1 MVSTLK
7 VILIVVAAVVLVGV
21 VGFAFLF
28 SAIMST
34 PPPVDLYARPTPASS
49 IEPESLLPSSVVGQ
63 ALLETV
69 PEEDREL
76 TAATGNYEGSITI
89 IILKWN
95 SVGQAFNFMDNT
107 FGTGAS
113 ISTTSGE
120 STTRIK
126 NNDADWASRTISG
139 ESTLVWRKGIWVFRV
154 SAPTEAVRDAVLQEL
169 RF

>member
-1 MVSTLK
+1 MVSPLK

-69 PEEDREL
+69 LEEDREL
-76 TAATGNYEGSITI
+76 TAATGRYDGSIAI
-89 IILKWN
+89 IIVKWN
-95 SVGQAFNFMDNT
+95 SVGLAFNFMNDN
-107 FGTGAS
+107 FGSGTS
-113 ISTTSGE
+113 ISTTLGE

-126 NNDADWASRTISG
+126 NNDADWFSRTISG
-139 ESTLVWRKGIWVFRV
+139 ESFLVWRKGQWTFSVR
-154 SAPTEAVRDAVLQEL
+154 APSEEIRDAVLQEL